1 MWNDVDQRI
10 QRAMSGV
17 RQAFRGVLTRADSA
31 SATQLVQADG
41 LAGERLQDN
50 ELFQHYGF
58 TSNPLP
64 GTMAVVLPHGV
75 LFRGSSEGTIR
86 QYLIE
91 KLNVIDAVIGLPANI
106 FYGTSIPTCVLVL
119 KKNRD
124 RDDVLFIDASGN
136 FEKQKTQ
143 NVLLPAHIDAIVDA
157 YAGRENVAKFAHVA
171 SLADIRANDFNLN
184 IPRYV
189 DTFEAEAVIDLDA
202 VARALAEI
210 RVASG
215 ETEKRIGRFC
225 AELGIVSPFGG
236 AK

>member
-1 MWNDVDQRI
+1 MQH
-10 QRAMSGV
+10 M
-17 RQAFRGVLTRADSA
+17 LY
-31 SATQLVQADG
+31 QLD
-41 LAGERLQDN
+41 D
-50 ELFQHYGF
+50 H
-58 TSNPLP
+58 

-75 LFRGSSEGTIR
+75 LFRGSSEGAIR

-189 DTFEAEAVIDLDA
+189 DTFEAEAAIDLDA

-215 ETEKRIGRFC
+215 ETEKQIGRFC
-225 AELGIVSPFGG
+225 DELGIVSPFGG